1 MGKNISNKEIQLTVQ
16 GQTVSSNFGTIE
28 SAQFNI
34 EQLLHAGLSS
44 ELLSPKEETFNDKEE
59 NLLLALSEESYKSYV
74 TLKDHPY
81 FIDYLAHAS
90 PLKYYAET
98 NIGSRPAKRGGSS
111 KITLKDLRAI
121 PYVGSL
127 SQLKQNVTGYYGL
140 GTALKKMEE
149 DGKWSELKKIYQ
161 HSMFFKTL
169 MDNAEMAMRKCYFP
183 LTAFLSEHPLY
194 GEIWNMI
201 YDEYELTKRYLLKLS
216 GNTDLMDD
224 YPVEKLSIQ
233 MREKIVLPLLTI
245 QQFAINRVR
254 EMEEG
259 IANPTVKKTYE
270 KLIMRCS
277 FGIINA
283 GRNSA

>member
-1 MGKNISNKEIQLTVQ
+1 
-16 GQTVSSNFGTIE
+16 
-28 SAQFNI
+28 
-34 EQLLHAGLSS
+34 
-44 ELLSPKEETFNDKEE
+44 
-59 NLLLALSEESYKSYV
+59 
-74 TLKDHPY
+74 
-81 FIDYLAHAS
+81 
-90 PLKYYAET
+90 
-98 NIGSRPAKRGGSS
+98 
-111 KITLKDLRAI
+111 
-121 PYVGSL
+121 
-127 SQLKQNVTGYYGL
+127 
-140 GTALKKMEE
+140 MEE
-149 DGKWSELKKIYQ
+149 DGKWGELKRIYQ